1 MWAEKIRG
9 FWETQQRSPASTDE
23 RPTQQIWT
31 NPSNG
36 IAILGATLWYS
47 TALYPKWNLELWLLW
62 FSSWKTFVGGQPKKK
77 EDEEVVQHL
86 QNLDQFQAEIM
97 KLN

>member
-36 IAILGATLWYS
+36 IAILGATFWYS
-47 TALYPKWNLELWLLW
+47 TALYPK
-62 FSSWKTFVGGQPKKK
+62 
-77 EDEEVVQHL
+77 
-86 QNLDQFQAEIM
+86 
-97 KLN
+97 